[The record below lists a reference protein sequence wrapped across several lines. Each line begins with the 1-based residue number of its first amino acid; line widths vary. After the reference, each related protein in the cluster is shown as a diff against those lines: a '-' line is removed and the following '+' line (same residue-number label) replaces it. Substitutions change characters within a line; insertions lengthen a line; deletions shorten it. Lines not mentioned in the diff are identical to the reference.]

1 DADAHPP
8 VPQRLRAGGVGADE
22 VPLDHVARGVGAED
36 LDTLDV
42 IAGNQVAGCAG
53 GAADGVVGSE
63 KRDADDA
70 IAPVDLAGLVGADE
84 VAADDVAATPD
95 DVNPVS
101 AEAVDDQALDGA
113 VVGPKSQARL
123 EPDVAAVQLDGE
135 KSVVAVGQRVGA
147 GAELRVAVDEHR

>member
-1 DADAHPP
+1 
-8 VPQRLRAGGVGADE
+8 
-22 VPLDHVARGVGAED
+22 
-36 LDTLDV
+36 
-42 IAGNQVAGCAG
+42 
-53 GAADGVVGSE
+53 
-63 KRDADDA
+63 RDAEDA

-113 VVGPKSQARL
+113 VVGPKSQAGL

-147 GAELRVAVDEHR
+147 GAELRVAVDEHRVADLRQGSHRLDGVHRPRRPGDVELDGVEARVAGGGVTGNGVGVGGGERLAQGDEAV